1 MDLELLD
8 ALEDRV
14 DVCVS
19 TVRELRAGV
28 LLAGKGLSAAR
39 ALDAKSCDFFDMK
52 GLLEVYVEEFWG
64 ASLRPG
70 GSVPALLAPGAS
82 AAANVD
88 GRRVGF
94 FGEPARAVRRTWDLP
109 AELPVFLAELD
120 LAAPRRAQDVPVFR
134 PLPRYPGASRDLAF
148 VAKRSVRHEDLAREI
163 GAAGGELLEE
173 CRLFDVYEGAP
184 LGPDERSLAFTLV
197 FRAPDRSLTND
208 EVDERVAR
216 VVEQAKRALGARIR

>member
-1 MDLELLD
+1 
-8 ALEDRV
+8 
-14 DVCVS
+14 
-19 TVRELRAGV
+19 
-28 LLAGKGLSAAR
+28 
-39 ALDAKSCDFFDMK
+39 
-52 GLLEVYVEEFWG
+52 
-64 ASLRPG
+64 
-70 GSVPALLAPGAS
+70 
-82 AAANVD
+82 
-88 GRRVGF
+88 
-94 FGEPARAVRRTWDLP
+94 LP

-120 LAAPRRAQDVPVFR
+120 LAAPQRAQDVAVFR

-163 GAAGGELLEE
+163 GAVGGELLEA

-216 VVEQAKRALGARIR
+216 VVEQVRRTLGARMR